1 MRVLLLQLI
10 AGYAQLMA
18 DVLSGGEELGCQGGG
33 AIVDLIEIVSRAV
46 VCGA

>member
-1 MRVLLLQLI
+1 MSVLLLQLV

-33 AIVDLIEIVSRAV
+33 AIVDFIEVITGAV